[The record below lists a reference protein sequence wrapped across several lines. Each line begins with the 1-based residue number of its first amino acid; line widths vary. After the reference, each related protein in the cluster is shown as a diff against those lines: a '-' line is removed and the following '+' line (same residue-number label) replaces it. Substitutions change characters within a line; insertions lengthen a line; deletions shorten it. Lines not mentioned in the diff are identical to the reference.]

1 MLVSVVPVERFSP
14 EMSSN
19 NVFEVISAFKIHESK
34 EISERAQ
41 QVEGLLSR
49 HMKMPDNSQ

>member
-1 MLVSVVPVERFSP
+1 VLVSVVPVERFSP